1 VVRQQLVVV
10 RRGCILLL
18 LLLLLLMLLHADHPS
33 FSLCCL
39 PDKCEALEV
48 IESMQEVHPNL
59 RVRISMACC
68 EPASVSRLTE

>member
-1 VVRQQLVVV
+1 MVV
-10 RRGCILLL
+10 RRDCILL

-59 RVRISMACC
+59 QVRISMVCC
-68 EPASVSRLTE
+68 EPASVSQLTE